1 MESINVNGGQKKI
14 FLGLFGGE
22 ERVRER
28 ESKEDDAEQR
38 KAGLA

>member
-1 MESINVNGGQKKI
+1 MESINVNGEDKKKI

-22 ERVRER
+22 ERVRE
-28 ESKEDDAEQR
+28 SKEDDAEQR

>member
-1 MESINVNGGQKKI
+1 MEKTKKKDI
-14 FLGLFGGE
+14 FRAFGGE
-22 ERVRER
+22 ERVR